1 VELISRQSGPVTRDP
16 PPGAGNLVVDLVGAD
31 IAYEGKDLKNGVV
44 SKLKDLN
51 LMLATNWN
59 KSSTRT

>member
-1 VELISRQSGPVTRDP
+1 MTRDP